1 MHILVHHIWLAIITA
16 HKVVVLVSVA
26 VVIEWTSLASLRL
39 GVPRVESSTH
49 SLLIAVSTTIHSSSS
64 VPLVLEHL
72 LVTHLMSPILRII
85 VNTTVTAAMTAT
97 MATPGHVPWES
108 LLVPIHAMLLH
119 SIT

>member
-16 HKVVVLVSVA
+16 HKVVVLVSV
-26 VVIEWTSLASLRL
+26 VVVKGTSLTPLRL
-39 GVPRVESSTH
+39 GVPRIESSSH
-49 SLLIAVSTTIHSSSS
+49 SLLIAVSSTIHSTSS
-64 VPLVLEHL
+64 VALVLEHL

-85 VNTTVTAAMTAT
+85 VNTTVTAAMTAS
-97 MATPGHVPWES
+97 MATPRHVPWES